1 MKENKLE
8 ILLVEDNP
16 DDIELTLL
24 AFKKYKVIES
34 CEIHVARDGAEALE
48 YIFGSVDTDGV
59 CLSHRPGLILLD
71 LRLPKID
78 GIDVLKKIKS
88 HITAKEIP
96 IVVITGSDNKTDQYN
111 AYSLGADS
119 YLCKSGSLGQFV
131 EAASCAILNATEQD
145 IPFSY
150 Q

>member
-1 MKENKLE
+1 MKENKLK

-16 DDIELTLL
+16 ADIELTLL

-48 YIFGSVDTDGV
+48 YLFGSVNNDGIL
-59 CLSHRPGLILLD
+59 LSHRPWLILLD

-96 IVVITGSDNKTDQYN
+96 VVVLTGSDNKTDQYD
-111 AYSLGADS
+111 AYSLGADN
-119 YLCKSGSLGQFV
+119 YLCKSGSFAQFV
-131 EAASCAILNATEQD
+131 EAASCAIHNATEQD

>member
-16 DDIELTLL
+16 ADIELTLL

-34 CEIHVARDGAEALE
+34 CEIHLAKDGKEALE
-48 YIFGSVDTDGV
+48 YIFGTVDADGV
-59 CLSHRPGLILLD
+59 MLSHRPGLILLD
-71 LRLPKID
+71 LKLPIIN

-96 IVVITGSDNKTDQYN
+96 VVVLTGSDNKKDQDD

-131 EAASCAILNATEQD
+131 QAASCAIQNATKQD
-145 IPFSY
+145 ISFSY